1 MTKVK
6 EPTGKTTLEKIA
18 EQLLV
23 AQKEIDEF
31 VVQMALGKAEA
42 KDEFE
47 EIKKQ
52 FRARVHEFKL
62 LLNDLPRHA
71 MSPNIKQRIDELEVQ
86 LALGKAETK
95 DQFEDQKNKLLKAIN
110 GIEAAVNKWIGE
122 LENSPTFGHEIEKF
136 KLKLEILRL
145 RFSLKKIEVKDE
157 FKEQMAK
164 TKKVIEKLSK
174 KAHDKVAA
182 QKIKYRDFSNEITQ
196 SYDHLKS
203 AIRKL

>member
-42 KDEFE
+42 KDDFE

-62 LLNDLPRHA
+62 LLNDFPRHA
-71 MSPNIKQRIDELEVQ
+71 MSPSIKQRIDELEVQ

-95 DQFEDQKNKLLKAIN
+95 DQFEDQKDKLLKAIN

-157 FKEQMAK
+157 FKDQMSK
-164 TKKVIEKLSK
+164 TKEVIEKFSK

-196 SYDHLKS
+196 SYDHLKN